1 MTQLRAAAGP
11 LVALVATI
19 VGILAG
25 EHVGPARA
33 SAALVVGAVGLIAP
47 VLVRH
52 GFARGVVMVLGCSLL
67 ATGAT
72 TRALDGLA
80 HTPVDGLLAAH
91 MPVVVHA
98 TLTEDPVPNR
108 YGASALVRLRDVD
121 DAGTVRAAGNRIVL
135 ARASRDVG
143 TRLSLLEAGDTAELR
158 GRLVPLTGY
167 DARFR
172 WRHAVA
178 RLSVTDV
185 LDARAARSP
194 LARVANAARHTVL
207 AGTRFLP
214 ATQRGLVAGFLLGDT
229 RAVPP
234 RVVDEFRASG
244 LSHLVAVSGENV
256 AFVLA
261 LVGPLLRR
269 LRRGPRLVVALAVVV
284 TFGAM
289 TRWEP
294 SVLRAIAM
302 TTVSML
308 AVHLGRPIA
317 TLRVLA
323 IAATALL
330 LADPFLLHSVGFGLS
345 CGACCG
351 IALVGTALTRRLP
364 GPALVREPF
373 AVTAAA
379 QLGVLPIEL
388 AVFGSMPLVA
398 LPANVA
404 AAIAV
409 GPLTTFGLA
418 GGVLGGLCAHV
429 APGLAWLAQQPA
441 RLLSGYVALVAHAGA
456 RLPLALNTR
465 GAALVVT
472 AGCVLGAVVV
482 GVGRAGSVRLDARV
496 PSRRADPRPDDAD
509 AGDGHPEPD
518 ARLVLRPR

>member
-1 MTQLRAAAGP
+1 MTPLRSAAGP

-33 SAALVVGAVGLIAP
+33 SAALVVGAVGLIAS

-302 TTVSML
+302 AMVALL
-308 AVHLGRPIA
+308 AGALGRP
-317 TLRVLA
+317 TTGVRVLVL
-323 IAATALL
+323 AATGLL
-330 LADPFLLHSVGFGLS
+330 LVDPFLVHQV
-345 CGACCG
+345 
-351 IALVGTALTRRLP
+351 
-364 GPALVREPF
+364 
-373 AVTAAA
+373 
-379 QLGVLPIEL
+379 
-388 AVFGSMPLVA
+388 
-398 LPANVA
+398 
-404 AAIAV
+404 
-409 GPLTTFGLA
+409 
-418 GGVLGGLCAHV
+418 
-429 APGLAWLAQQPA
+429 
-441 RLLSGYVALVAHAGA
+441 
-456 RLPLALNTR
+456 
-465 GAALVVT
+465 
-472 AGCVLGAVVV
+472 
-482 GVGRAGSVRLDARV
+482 
-496 PSRRADPRPDDAD
+496 
-509 AGDGHPEPD
+509 
-518 ARLVLRPR
+518 